1 MNHFFRMQDVSK
13 TFGGLDAVRNFS
25 LTAERG
31 ELLGLIG
38 PNGAGKTTLFNLITG
53 LQRPT
58 SGDIILNGE
67 SIVKRA
73 AHQITALGIAR
84 TFQNL
89 KLFEDMTVLENIMVS
104 FHYASKAG
112 FLSALLGL
120 PESRKEEKRIRK
132 QSLLFLQEVGL
143 AHQESEKAQNLA
155 YGQQRKLEIAR
166 ALATGPK
173 LLLLDEPAAGMN
185 PMEKSELARLI
196 RQIRDKYGITILLI
210 EHDMKFVMNLCE
222 RITVVEYGYA
232 IAEGTPAQIRT
243 NPEVIRAYL
252 GAFRHASS

>member
-13 TFGGLDAVRNFS
+13 TFGGLNAVRNFS

-58 SGDIILNGE
+58 SGDIILNGQ

-73 AHQITALGIAR
+73 AHQITAMGIAR

-104 FHYASKAG
+104 FHYASHAG

-120 PESRKEEKRIRK
+120 PESRKEERRVRK

-143 AHQESEKAQNLA
+143 ERLESEKAQNLA

-252 GAFRHASS
+252 GAFHHASS